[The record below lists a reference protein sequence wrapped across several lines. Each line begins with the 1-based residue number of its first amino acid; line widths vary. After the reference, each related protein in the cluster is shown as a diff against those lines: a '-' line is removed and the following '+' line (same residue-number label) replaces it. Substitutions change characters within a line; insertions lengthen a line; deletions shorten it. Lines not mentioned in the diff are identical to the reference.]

1 MAELALPMYGSRAAA
16 ASPVGSKLCAFSR
29 FPPVSLRTAKP
40 GRSGHYRIRFTSVEI
55 KNQRLN
61 LRSRVL
67 EPVNNGP
74 EPALQVTR
82 LLIPFS
88 SRDPWRRAVQQ
99 TFMEGLVWVRRRAG
113 CGGADLLSG
122 SVLWRVQ
129 LEPFCLAPR
138 FLVISHS
145 PASDMCPTPRYLC
158 RPGGFTHLMI
168 RWEDSL
174 ACGAR
179 PF

>member
-1 MAELALPMYGSRAAA
+1 MYVSRAAA
-16 ASPVGSKLCAFSR
+16 AARMVPRWAQALR
-29 FPPVSLRTAKP
+29 LQPFPPVSLRTAKP
-40 GRSGHYRIRFTSVEI
+40 GRSGHYWIRFTSVEI

-99 TFMEGLVWVRRRAG
+99 TFMEGLVWVRCRAG
-113 CGGADLLSG
+113 CGVQTCFLALFFGGCNLNPSVWPQG
-122 SVLWRVQ
+122 SQSYPTALPQTCVRHPGTCAG
-129 LEPFCLAPR
+129 LEG
-138 FLVISHS
+138 SH
-145 PASDMCPTPRYLC
+145 T
-158 RPGGFTHLMI
+158 
-168 RWEDSL
+168 
-174 ACGAR
+174 
-179 PF
+179 

>member
-1 MAELALPMYGSRAAA
+1 MWFPGGGSGPHRPPLGPRSAP
-16 ASPVGSKLCAFSR
+16 SCAFSR
-29 FPPVSLRTAKP
+29 FLRVSFRTAKP

-61 LRSRVL
+61 LWSRVP

-88 SRDPWRRAVQQ
+88 SRDPRRRAVQQ
-99 TFMEGLVWVRRRAG
+99 TFMEGLVWVRRGAG
-113 CGGADLLSG
+113 CGGADLRSG
-122 SVLWRVQ
+122 SVLGRVQ
-129 LEPFCLAPR
+129 FEPFCLALR
-138 FLVISHS
+138 FPVIPHN
-145 PASDMCPTPRYLC
+145 PASDMHWTPRYLC
-158 RPGGFTHLMI
+158 RSGGFVQVML

>member
-1 MAELALPMYGSRAAA
+1 MGPPSAPS
-16 ASPVGSKLCAFSR
+16 CAFSR
-29 FPPVSLRTAKP
+29 FLPVSYRTAKP

-61 LRSRVL
+61 LWSRVL

-88 SRDPWRRAVQQ
+88 LRDPRHGAVQQ

-113 CGGADLLSG
+113 CEGADLRSG
-122 SVLWRVQ
+122 SVLGRVQ
-129 LEPFCLAPR
+129 FEPFCLAPR
-138 FLVISHS
+138 FPVISHN
-145 PASDMCPTPRYLC
+145 PASDTCRTPRYLR
-158 RPGGFTHLMI
+158 RPGGFTQVMI